1 MEQQAA
7 PTTVVSR
14 LLPGL
19 KRDLT
24 PWTRGNVIAGLTV
37 TAYLVPQVMA
47 YATVAGLPAIV
58 GLWAALPAL
67 VIYAFMGSSRVLSLG
82 PESSVALMTAAV
94 IGPLAIADPGRYAA
108 LAAGLAVM
116 VGGIGLV
123 AGLVRVSFVS
133 DLLSRPVLVGY
144 MAGIGILMIDGQLDS
159 FLGIDTE
166 GDALFTHIPQVVA
179 ALPTA
184 DPAVVLLSA
193 GVLTLLLILA
203 RMAPRLPGPL
213 IAVVVA
219 ALVAAALTAAGVSI
233 PLVGVVP
240 QGLPAPAIPGFPAEG
255 LETFILA
262 AAGVTLV
269 GFTDTVLTGR
279 AFAQRHEG
287 LDATNELRSMSVAN
301 LVTGFFQGMP
311 VSSSGSRTA
320 LAKTSG
326 ATSQGYSLV
335 AAAGLLVVLLVA
347 GPALSTLPKAGLAAL
362 VIFAALHL
370 IDIREFR
377 TLWAFSRL
385 EFALA
390 LVTCLSVL
398 VVGILNGV
406 LVAVGLSVLAMLA
419 RVARPHAA
427 ALGFVR
433 GMPGMHDI
441 NDFSDV
447 SEVEGLLVFRYDS
460 PLFFANANDFK
471 AEALRMVAQREP
483 ELDWFALNC
492 EAIITIDST
501 ATMALSALIRDL
513 ADAEITVCFVRAK
526 RELLDQLEVT
536 DILQQIGEEHIY
548 PTLPTLVEAYRQAHP
563 ERAS

>member
-19 KRDLT
+19 RRDLT

-184 DPAVVLLSA
+184 NPAVVLLSA
-193 GVLTLLLILA
+193 GVLALLLILA

-548 PTLPTLVEAYRQAHP
+548 PTLPTLVEAYREAHP